1 MYTYPYVDFFSLN
14 TAEKRVIHNK
24 VKNLILD
31 GSRTK
36 NIVVRLGEGYKIV
49 EINASNLNTLNAMF
63 SR

>member
-36 NIVVRLGEGYKIV
+36 NIVVRLSEGYKIV